1 MCLQHGKDTQE
12 VTEMKDIPETETKTA
27 NQQPDTLQSVG
38 AVRESLPALMPR
50 VVIVGAGFGGL
61 NAAKALADAPVQ
73 VTVIDRN
80 NHHLFQPLLYQ
91 VATAVLSPADIS
103 APIRG
108 VLHKQKNTEVL
119 MAEVTGVDVENQRV
133 LMKDQAVPELPYDYL
148 ILATGAHDSYFGH
161 NEWAQ
166 FAPGLKSIIQATSIR
181 RKILLAFEKA
191 EEEPDPEKRR
201 ALLTFVMVGAGPTG
215 VEMSGAIGGLA
226 HKTLVSDFRH
236 INPKEARIVLV
247 EALPRILPAFDER
260 LANKARKALNR
271 LGIEVRTSS
280 PVEAIDSE
288 GVVVAGER
296 IPAKTV
302 IWTAGVAASPA
313 GQWLGT
319 ETDRAGRV
327 KVGSDVTV
335 PGHPNIFV
343 IGDTSSLT
351 QDGKPLPGVAQVAI
365 QQGQYVASVIADKVA
380 GKPHPEA
387 FRYVDKGNM
396 AVIGRFYGIVAIGK
410 LRMGGVLGWFMWL
423 VIHLMFLIGF
433 RNRVAVALQWL
444 VYFTTFRRGARLI
457 TYEDRSQLM

>member
-1 MCLQHGKDTQE
+1 
-12 VTEMKDIPETETKTA
+12 MKDIPETETKTA

-103 APIRG
+103 APIRN

-119 MAEVTGVDVENQRV
+119 MGEVTGVDVENQRV

-148 ILATGAHDSYFGH
+148 ILATGARDSYFGH
-161 NEWAQ
+161 NEWAK

-191 EEEPDPEKRR
+191 EKEPDPEKRR

>member
-1 MCLQHGKDTQE
+1 
-12 VTEMKDIPETETKTA
+12 MKDIPDTQTSTTD
-27 NQQPDTLQSVG
+27 QQVAAPQSLEPARE
-38 AVRESLPALMPR
+38 AVPAIMPR

-61 NAAKALADAPVQ
+61 HAARDLRDAPVQ

-91 VATAVLSPADIS
+91 VATGVLSPAEIS
-103 APIRG
+103 APVRSE
-108 VLHKQKNTEVL
+108 LHKQKNTEVL
-119 MAEVTGVDVENQRV
+119 MDEVTGVDTQEQQV
-133 LMKDQAVPELPYDYL
+133 LMPDLSIPYDYL
-148 ILATGAHDSYFGH
+148 ILATGARDSYFGH
-161 NEWAQ
+161 NDWAQ
-166 FAPGLKSIIQATSIR
+166 FAPGLKSIVQATTIR
-181 RKILLAFEKA
+181 RKILLAFEMA
-191 EEEPDPEKRR
+191 EKETDPEKRQ
-201 ALLTFVMVGAGPTG
+201 ALLTFVLVGAGPTG
-215 VEMSGAIGGLA
+215 VEMAGAIGGLA

-236 INPKEARIVLV
+236 INPKEARIILV
-247 EALPRILPAFDER
+247 EALPRILLAFDEK
-260 LANKARKALNR
+260 LAKKAHQALNR
-271 LGIEVRTSS
+271 LGVEVRTSS

-288 GVVVAGER
+288 GVVIAGER
-296 IPAKTV
+296 VPAKTV

-343 IGDTSSLT
+343 LGDTSSFT

-365 QQGQYVASVIADKVA
+365 QQGHYVASVIADRVA

-410 LRMGGVLGWFMWL
+410 FRTAGLIAWFLWL
-423 VIHLMFLIGF
+423 VLHLMFLIGF
-433 RNRVAVALQWL
+433 RNRVVVAFQWL

-457 TYEDRSQLM
+457 TFEEVSHRGEYEL